1 MASSVY
7 IHIPFC
13 QQICYYCDFNK
24 FMMDRQPVDQ
34 YLEYLEKEIV
44 ESLKRNPI
52 IDLKTVFVGG
62 GTPTALTLPQTQ
74 TLVDMIN
81 KHIIKG
87 KKEIEMTFESN
98 PNEISKEKL
107 QILKDGGV
115 NRISFG
121 AQTFDEGLLKKIG
134 RTHSPN
140 EIEEA
145 IQTAKEVGIDNINLD
160 LMYALPGQTMEQFVD
175 SLDKAMK
182 LPIQHISAYS
192 LIIEPKTV
200 FYIEMNRGKLK
211 PAPEED
217 EAAMYDFLMNYLEK
231 KGFHQYEIS
240 NFEKNGLESKHN
252 LVYWNNEEYFGFG
265 AGAHGY
271 INGIRYSNAGP
282 LKKYFQLIDDTG
294 VPIVHEH
301 TVTKQEKMEEEMFL
315 GLRKMQGVSERKF
328 QEKFGSN
335 FNEVFPNV
343 IEKLMRDGLV
353 EMNGV
358 YLRLSHK
365 GKLLGNEVFQ
375 AFLL

>member
-44 ESLKRNPI
+44 ESLKINPI
-52 IDLKTVFVGG
+52 SDLKTVFVGG
-62 GTPTALTLPQTQ
+62 GTPTALTLAQTQ

-81 KHIIKG
+81 KQIIKG
-87 KKEIEMTFESN
+87 NKEIEITFESN

-217 EAAMYDFLMNYLEK
+217 EAAMYDFLMKYLEE

-282 LKKYFQLIDDTG
+282 LKKYFQLIDETG

-315 GLRKMQGVSERKF
+315 GLRKMEGVSERKF

-343 IEKLMRDGLV
+343 IEKLMKDGLV

-358 YLRLSHK
+358 FLRLTHK

>member
-1 MASSVY
+1 
-7 IHIPFC
+7 
-13 QQICYYCDFNK
+13 
-24 FMMDRQPVDQ
+24 MDRQPVDQ

-62 GTPTALTLPQTQ
+62 GTPTALTLPQTER
-74 TLVDMIN
+74 LIEIIN

-343 IEKLMRDGLV
+343 IEKLMKDGLV

-358 YLRLSHK
+358 FLRLTHK

>member
-34 YLEYLEKEIV
+34 YLDYLEKEIV
-44 ESLKRNPI
+44 ESLKKNPI
-52 IDLKTVFVGG
+52 SDLKTVFVGG
-62 GTPTALTLPQTQ
+62 GTPTALTLPQTER
-74 TLVDMIN
+74 LIEIIN
-81 KHIIKG
+81 NQIIKG

-217 EAAMYDFLMNYLEK
+217 EAAMYDFLMKYLEE

-282 LKKYFQLIDDTG
+282 LKKYFQLINDTG

-315 GLRKMQGVSERKF
+315 GLRKMKGVSEKKF

-343 IEKLMRDGLV
+343 IEKLMKDGLV

-358 YLRLSHK
+358 FLRLTHK

>member
-34 YLEYLEKEIV
+34 YLEYLEKEII
-44 ESLKRNPI
+44 ESLNRNPI
-52 IDLKTVFVGG
+52 TDLKTVFVGG
-62 GTPTALTLPQTQ
+62 GTPTALTLDQTQ
-74 TLVDMIN
+74 VLVDMIN
-81 KHIIKG
+81 NHIIKG
-87 KKEIEMTFESN
+87 KKGIEITFESN

-145 IQTAKEVGIDNINLD
+145 IQTAKAVGIDNINLD

-175 SLDKAMK
+175 SLDKAMA

-217 EAAMYDFLMNYLEK
+217 EAAMYDFLMKYLEE

-252 LVYWNNEEYFGFG
+252 LVYWNNDEYFGFG

-282 LKKYFQLIDDTG
+282 LKKYFQLIDETG

-301 TVTKQEKMEEEMFL
+301 TVTQQEKMEEEMFL

-343 IEKLMRDGLV
+343 IEKLNKDGLV
-353 EMNGV
+353 EMNGEF
-358 YLRLSHK
+358 LRLTHK

-375 AFLL
+375 AFLI

>member
-52 IDLKTVFVGG
+52 SDLKTVFVGG

-87 KKEIEMTFESN
+87 NKEIEMTFESN

-217 EAAMYDFLMNYLEK
+217 EAAMYDFLMKYLEE

-252 LVYWNNEEYFGFG
+252 LVYWNNKEYFGFG

-343 IEKLMRDGLV
+343 IEKLMKDGLV

-358 YLRLSHK
+358 FLRLTHK

>member
-52 IDLKTVFVGG
+52 SDLKTVFVGG
-62 GTPTALTLPQTQ
+62 GTPTALTLPQTER
-74 TLVDMIN
+74 LIEIIN
-81 KHIIKG
+81 KHMIKG

-121 AQTFDEGLLKKIG
+121 AQTFNEGLLKKIG

-252 LVYWNNEEYFGFG
+252 LVYWNNDEYFGFG

-343 IEKLMRDGLV
+343 IEKLMKDGLV

-358 YLRLSHK
+358 FLRLTHK

>member
-1 MASSVY
+1 MVSSVY

-24 FMMDRQPVDQ
+24 FMMDRQPVDE
-34 YLEYLEKEIV
+34 YLNYLEKEIK
-44 ESLKRNPI
+44 ECLKRNPI
-52 IDLKTVFVGG
+52 KELKTVFVGG
-62 GTPTALTLPQTQ
+62 GTPTALTLPQTKK
-74 TLVDMIN
+74 LIDIIN
-81 KHIIKG
+81 HHLIKG
-87 KKEIEMTFESN
+87 QTGIELTFESN

-140 EIEEA
+140 EIGDA
-145 IQTAKEVGIDNINLD
+145 IYMAKEVGIHNINLD
-160 LMYALPGQTMEQFVD
+160 LMYALPGQTMDQLSD
-175 SLDKAMK
+175 SLKKAMA

-217 EAAMYDFLMNYLEK
+217 EAAMYEYVMKYLEEHD
-231 KGFHQYEIS
+231 FHQYEIS

-271 INGIRYSNAGP
+271 VNGIRYSNAGP
-282 LKKYFQLIDDTG
+282 LKKYFQLIDENG
-294 VPIVHEH
+294 VPIIHEH
-301 TVTKQEKMEEEMFL
+301 EVSKEEKMEEEMFL
-315 GLRKMQGVSERKF
+315 GLRKMKGVSMIEFKKKYGASI
-328 QEKFGSN
+328 E
-335 FNEVFPNV
+335 ETFPNV
-343 IEKLMRDGLV
+343 LEKLLNDGLL
-353 EMNGV
+353 EKETEFI
-358 YLRLSHK
+358 RLTHK

>member
-34 YLEYLEKEIV
+34 YLEYLEKEII
-44 ESLKRNPI
+44 ESLNRNPI
-52 IDLKTVFVGG
+52 TDLKTVFVGG
-62 GTPTALTLPQTQ
+62 GTPTALTLDQTQ
-74 TLVDMIN
+74 VLVDMIN
-81 KHIIKG
+81 NHIIKG
-87 KKEIEMTFESN
+87 KKGIEMTFESN

-145 IQTAKEVGIDNINLD
+145 IQTAKAVGIDNINLD

-175 SLDKAMK
+175 SLDKAMA

-217 EAAMYDFLMNYLEK
+217 EAAMYDFLMKYLEE

-252 LVYWNNEEYFGFG
+252 LVYWNNDEYFGFG

-282 LKKYFQLIDDTG
+282 LKKYFQLIDETG

-301 TVTKQEKMEEEMFL
+301 TVTQQEKMEEEMFL

-343 IEKLMRDGLV
+343 IEKLNKDGLV
-353 EMNGV
+353 EMNGEF
-358 YLRLSHK
+358 LRLTHK

-375 AFLL
+375 AFLI

>member
-34 YLEYLEKEIV
+34 YLDYLEKEIV

-52 IDLKTVFVGG
+52 SDLKTVFVGG
-62 GTPTALTLPQTQ
+62 GTPTALTLPQTVR
-74 TLVDMIN
+74 LIEIIN
-81 KHIIKG
+81 NQIIKG

-217 EAAMYDFLMNYLEK
+217 EAAMYDFLMKYLEE

-315 GLRKMQGVSERKF
+315 GLRKMKGVSEKKF

-343 IEKLMRDGLV
+343 IEKLMKDGLV
-353 EMNGV
+353 EMYGV
-358 YLRLSHK
+358 FLRLTHK

>member
-34 YLEYLEKEIV
+34 YLDYLEKEIV

-52 IDLKTVFVGG
+52 SDLKTVFVGG
-62 GTPTALTLPQTQ
+62 GTPTALTLPQTER
-74 TLVDMIN
+74 LIEIIN
-81 KHIIKG
+81 KHIING

-217 EAAMYDFLMNYLEK
+217 EAAMYDFLMNYLEE

-343 IEKLMRDGLV
+343 IEKLIKDGLV
-353 EMNGV
+353 EMDGIF
-358 YLRLSHK
+358 LRLTHK

>member
-1 MASSVY
+1 
-7 IHIPFC
+7 
-13 QQICYYCDFNK
+13 
-24 FMMDRQPVDQ
+24 MDRQPVDQ

-44 ESLKRNPI
+44 ESIKRTPI
-52 IDLKTVFVGG
+52 TNLKTVFVGG
-62 GTPTALTLPQTQ
+62 GTPTALDLEQTQ
-74 TLVDMIN
+74 KLINMIN
-81 KHIIKG
+81 EHIIKG
-87 KKEIEMTFESN
+87 QTGVEMTFESN

-121 AQTFDEGLLKKIG
+121 AQTFDDGLLKKIG

-175 SLDKAMK
+175 SLDKAME

-217 EAAMYDFLMNYLEK
+217 EAAMYDFLMKYLNE

-252 LVYWNNEEYFGFG
+252 LVYWNNDEYFGFG

-271 INGIRYSNAGP
+271 VNGVRYSNAGP
-282 LKKYFQLIDDTG
+282 LKKYFQLIDEKG
-294 VPIVHEH
+294 VPVIHEH

-315 GLRKMQGVSERKF
+315 GLRKMKGVSEVEFSAKY
-328 QEKFGSN
+328 GAT
-335 FNEVFPNV
+335 FNEIFPNV
-343 IEKLMRDGLV
+343 IEKLSKDGLV
-353 EMNGV
+353 EYKDD
-358 YLRLSHK
+358 YLRLTHK

-375 AFLL
+375 EFLL

>member
-52 IDLKTVFVGG
+52 SDLKTVFVGG
-62 GTPTALTLPQTQ
+62 GTPTALTLPQTER
-74 TLVDMIN
+74 LIEIIN
-81 KHIIKG
+81 KHMIKG

-121 AQTFDEGLLKKIG
+121 AQTFNEGLLKKIG

-217 EAAMYDFLMNYLEK
+217 EAAMYDFLMNYLEE

-252 LVYWNNEEYFGFG
+252 LVYWNNDEYFGFG

-343 IEKLMRDGLV
+343 IEKLMKDGLV

-358 YLRLSHK
+358 FLRLTHK

>member
-34 YLEYLEKEIV
+34 YLEYLEKEII
-44 ESLKRNPI
+44 ESLNRNPI
-52 IDLKTVFVGG
+52 TDLKTVFVGG
-62 GTPTALTLPQTQ
+62 GTPTALTLDQTQ
-74 TLVDMIN
+74 VLVDMIN
-81 KHIIKG
+81 NHIIKG
-87 KKEIEMTFESN
+87 KKGIEMTFESN

-145 IQTAKEVGIDNINLD
+145 IQTAKAVGIDNINLD

-175 SLDKAMK
+175 SLDKAME

-217 EAAMYDFLMNYLEK
+217 EAAMYDFLMKYLEE

-252 LVYWNNEEYFGFG
+252 LVYWNNDEYFGFG

-282 LKKYFQLIDDTG
+282 LKKYFQLIDETG

-301 TVTKQEKMEEEMFL
+301 TVTQQEKMEEEMFL

-343 IEKLMRDGLV
+343 IEKLNKDGLV
-353 EMNGV
+353 EMNGEF
-358 YLRLSHK
+358 LRLTHK

-375 AFLL
+375 AFLI

>member
-1 MASSVY
+1 
-7 IHIPFC
+7 
-13 QQICYYCDFNK
+13 
-24 FMMDRQPVDQ
+24 
-34 YLEYLEKEIV
+34 
-44 ESLKRNPI
+44 
-52 IDLKTVFVGG
+52 
-62 GTPTALTLPQTQ
+62 
-74 TLVDMIN
+74 
-81 KHIIKG
+81 
-87 KKEIEMTFESN
+87 
-98 PNEISKEKL
+98 
-107 QILKDGGV
+107 V

-145 IQTAKEVGIDNINLD
+145 IQTAREVGIENINLD

-217 EAAMYDFLMNYLEK
+217 EAAMYDFLMKYLK
-231 KGFHQYEIS
+231 DKGFHQYEIS

-282 LKKYFQLIDDTG
+282 LKKYFQLIDETG
-294 VPIVHEH
+294 LPIIHEH
-301 TVTKQEKMEEEMFL
+301 TVTKQERMEEEMFL
-315 GLRKMQGVSERKF
+315 GLRKIKGVSEILF
-328 QEKFGSN
+328 QKKFGAT

-343 IEKLMRDGLV
+343 IDKLLKDGLV
-353 EMNGV
+353 EFDNE
-358 YLRLSHK
+358 YLRLTHK

-375 AFLL
+375 SFLI

>member
-34 YLEYLEKEIV
+34 YLDYLEKEIV

-52 IDLKTVFVGG
+52 SDLKTVFVGG
-62 GTPTALTLPQTQ
+62 GTPTALTLPQTER
-74 TLVDMIN
+74 LIEIIN
-81 KHIIKG
+81 KQIIKG

-252 LVYWNNEEYFGFG
+252 LVYWKNEEYFGFG

-301 TVTKQEKMEEEMFL
+301 TVTKQEIMEEEMFL
-315 GLRKMQGVSERKF
+315 GLRKMKGVSEKKF

-343 IEKLMRDGLV
+343 IEKLMKDGLV

-358 YLRLSHK
+358 FLRLTHK

>member
-1 MASSVY
+1 MVSSVY

-44 ESLKRNPI
+44 ESVKRTPI
-52 IDLKTVFVGG
+52 TNLKTVFVGG
-62 GTPTALTLPQTQ
+62 GTPTALDLKQTQ
-74 TLVDMIN
+74 TLIDMIN
-81 KHIIKG
+81 RHIIKG
-87 KKEIEMTFESN
+87 QTAVEMTFESN

-134 RTHSPN
+134 RTHTPN

-160 LMYALPGQTMEQFVD
+160 LMYALPGQTMEQFID
-175 SLDKAMK
+175 SLDKAME

-217 EAAMYDFLMNYLEK
+217 EAAMYDFLMKYLKE

-252 LVYWNNEEYFGFG
+252 LVYWNNDEYFGFG

-271 INGIRYSNAGP
+271 VKGVRYSNAGP
-282 LKKYFQLIDDTG
+282 LKKYFQLIDENG
-294 VPIVHEH
+294 VAVIHEH
-301 TVTKQEKMEEEMFL
+301 IVTKQEKMEEEMFL
-315 GLRKMQGVSERKF
+315 GLRKMKGVSEVEFSAKY
-328 QEKFGSN
+328 GAT
-335 FNEVFPNV
+335 FNEIFPNV
-343 IEKLMRDGLV
+343 IEKLSKDGLV
-353 EMNGV
+353 VYEDD
-358 YLRLSHK
+358 YLRLTHK

-375 AFLL
+375 QFLL

>member
-1 MASSVY
+1 MVSSVY

-52 IDLKTVFVGG
+52 TNLKTVFVGG
-62 GTPTALTLPQTQ
+62 GTPTALDLEQTQ
-74 TLVDMIN
+74 TLIDMIN
-81 KHIIKG
+81 SHITKG
-87 KKEIEMTFESN
+87 QTGVEMTFESN
-98 PNEISKEKL
+98 PNEISKDKL

-145 IQTAKEVGIDNINLD
+145 IQTAKDVGIDNINLD
-160 LMYALPGQTMEQFVD
+160 LMYALPGQTMEQFTD
-175 SLDKAMK
+175 SLDKAME

-217 EAAMYDFLMNYLEK
+217 EAAMYDFLMKYLTEN
-231 KGFHQYEIS
+231 GFHQYEIS

-252 LVYWNNEEYFGFG
+252 LVYWNNDEYFGFG

-271 INGIRYSNAGP
+271 VNGVRYSNAGP
-282 LKKYFQLIDDTG
+282 LKKYFQLIDENG
-294 VPIVHEH
+294 VPVIHEH

-315 GLRKMQGVSERKF
+315 GLRKMQGVSEVNF
-328 QEKFGSN
+328 QAKYGAT
-335 FNEVFPNV
+335 FNEIFPNV
-343 IEKLMRDGLV
+343 IEKLSKDGLV
-353 EMNGV
+353 EYKDD
-358 YLRLSHK
+358 YLRLTHK

-375 AFLL
+375 EFLL

>member
-1 MASSVY
+1 MVSSVY

-44 ESLKRNPI
+44 ESLKRTPVTN
-52 IDLKTVFVGG
+52 LKTVFVGG
-62 GTPTALTLPQTQ
+62 GTPTALDLEQTQ
-74 TLVDMIN
+74 KLIDMIN
-81 KHIIKG
+81 SHIIKG
-87 KKEIEMTFESN
+87 QTGVEMTFESN

-121 AQTFDEGLLKKIG
+121 AQTFDKGLLKKIG

-160 LMYALPGQTMEQFVD
+160 LMYALPGQTMEQFID
-175 SLDKAMK
+175 SLDKAME

-217 EAAMYDFLMNYLEK
+217 EAAMYDFLMNYLKE

-252 LVYWNNEEYFGFG
+252 LVYWNNDEYFGFG

-271 INGIRYSNAGP
+271 VNGVRYSNAGP
-282 LKKYFQLIDDTG
+282 LKKYFQLIDENG
-294 VPIVHEH
+294 VPVIHEH

-315 GLRKMQGVSERKF
+315 GLRKMQGVSEVEFSAKY
-328 QEKFGSN
+328 GAT
-335 FNEVFPNV
+335 FNEIFPNV
-343 IEKLMRDGLV
+343 IEKLSKDGLV
-353 EMNGV
+353 EYKED
-358 YLRLSHK
+358 YLRLTHK

>member
-1 MASSVY
+1 MVSSVY

-44 ESLKRNPI
+44 ESIKRTPI
-52 IDLKTVFVGG
+52 TNLKTVFVGG
-62 GTPTALTLPQTQ
+62 GTPTALDLEQTQ
-74 TLVDMIN
+74 KLINMIN
-81 KHIIKG
+81 EHIIKG
-87 KKEIEMTFESN
+87 QTGVEMTFESN

-121 AQTFDEGLLKKIG
+121 AQTFDERLLKKIG

-175 SLDKAMK
+175 SLDKAME

-217 EAAMYDFLMNYLEK
+217 EAAMYDFLMKYLNE

-252 LVYWNNEEYFGFG
+252 LVYWNNDEYFGFG

-271 INGIRYSNAGP
+271 VNGVRYSNAGP
-282 LKKYFQLIDDTG
+282 LKKYFQLIDEKG
-294 VPIVHEH
+294 VPVIHEH

-315 GLRKMQGVSERKF
+315 GLRKMKGVSEVEFSAKY
-328 QEKFGSN
+328 GAT
-335 FNEVFPNV
+335 FNEIFPNV
-343 IEKLMRDGLV
+343 IEKLSKDGLV
-353 EMNGV
+353 EYKDD
-358 YLRLSHK
+358 YLRLTHK

-375 AFLL
+375 EFLL

>member
-34 YLEYLEKEIV
+34 YLEYLEKEII
-44 ESLKRNPI
+44 ESLNRNPI
-52 IDLKTVFVGG
+52 TDLKTVFVGG
-62 GTPTALTLPQTQ
+62 GTPTALTLDQTQ
-74 TLVDMIN
+74 VLVDMIN
-81 KHIIKG
+81 NHIIKG
-87 KKEIEMTFESN
+87 KKGIEMTFESN

-145 IQTAKEVGIDNINLD
+145 IQTAKAVGIDNINLD

-175 SLDKAMK
+175 SLDKAME

-217 EAAMYDFLMNYLEK
+217 EAAMYDFLMKYLEE

-252 LVYWNNEEYFGFG
+252 LVYWNNDEYFGFG

-282 LKKYFQLIDDTG
+282 LKKYFQLIDEAG

-301 TVTKQEKMEEEMFL
+301 TVTEQEKMEEEMFL

-343 IEKLMRDGLV
+343 IEKLNKDGLV
-353 EMNGV
+353 EMNGEF
-358 YLRLSHK
+358 LRLTHK

-375 AFLL
+375 AFLI

>member
-87 KKEIEMTFESN
+87 NKEIEMTFESN

-231 KGFHQYEIS
+231 NGFHQYEIS

-343 IEKLMRDGLV
+343 IEKLMKDGLV
-353 EMNGV
+353 EMNGE

>member
-1 MASSVY
+1 MVSSVY

-34 YLEYLEKEIV
+34 YLDYLEKEIV
-44 ESLKRNPI
+44 ESINRTPI
-52 IDLKTVFVGG
+52 TNLKTVFVGG
-62 GTPTALTLPQTQ
+62 GTPTALDLEQTQ
-74 TLVDMIN
+74 KLIDMIN
-81 KHIIKG
+81 RHIIKG
-87 KKEIEMTFESN
+87 QTGVEMTFESN

-175 SLDKAMK
+175 SLDKAME

-217 EAAMYDFLMNYLEK
+217 EAAMYDFLMKYLNE

-252 LVYWNNEEYFGFG
+252 LVYWNNDEYFGFG

-271 INGIRYSNAGP
+271 VNGVRYSNAGP
-282 LKKYFQLIDDTG
+282 LKKYFQLIDVKG
-294 VPIVHEH
+294 VPVIHEH

-315 GLRKMQGVSERKF
+315 GLRKMKGVSELEFSAKY
-328 QEKFGSN
+328 GAT
-335 FNEVFPNV
+335 FNEIFPNV
-343 IEKLMRDGLV
+343 IEKLSKDGLV
-353 EMNGV
+353 EYKDD
-358 YLRLSHK
+358 YLRLTHK

-375 AFLL
+375 EFLL

>member
-52 IDLKTVFVGG
+52 SDLKTVFVGG

-81 KHIIKG
+81 NHIIKG
-87 KKEIEMTFESN
+87 NKEVEMTFESN

-175 SLDKAMK
+175 SLDKAME

-282 LKKYFQLIDDTG
+282 LKKYFQLIDDTD

-301 TVTKQEKMEEEMFL
+301 KVTKQEKMEEEMFL

-343 IEKLMRDGLV
+343 IEKLMKDGLV

-358 YLRLSHK
+358 FLRLTHK

>member
-52 IDLKTVFVGG
+52 SDLKTVFVGG

-87 KKEIEMTFESN
+87 NKEIEMTFESN

-160 LMYALPGQTMEQFVD
+160 LMYALPSQTMEQFVD

-217 EAAMYDFLMNYLEK
+217 EAAMYDFLMKYLEE

-343 IEKLMRDGLV
+343 IEKLMKDGLV

-358 YLRLSHK
+358 FLRLTHK

>member
-1 MASSVY
+1 MVSSVY

-34 YLEYLEKEIV
+34 YLEYLEKEII
-44 ESLKRNPI
+44 ESLKRTPI
-52 IDLKTVFVGG
+52 TNLKTVFVGG
-62 GTPTALTLPQTQ
+62 GTPTALDLEQTQ
-74 TLVDMIN
+74 KLINMIN
-81 KHIIKG
+81 SHIIKG
-87 KKEIEMTFESN
+87 QNGVEMTFESN

-160 LMYALPGQTMEQFVD
+160 LMYALPGQTMDQFID
-175 SLDKAMK
+175 SLDKAME

-217 EAAMYDFLMNYLEK
+217 EAAMYDFLMKYLKE

-252 LVYWNNEEYFGFG
+252 LVYWNNDEYFGFG

-271 INGIRYSNAGP
+271 VNGVRYSNAGP
-282 LKKYFQLIDDTG
+282 LKKYFQLIDEKG
-294 VPIVHEH
+294 VPVIHEH

-315 GLRKMQGVSERKF
+315 GLRKMQGVSEVNF
-328 QEKFGSN
+328 QAKYGAT
-335 FNEVFPNV
+335 FNEIFPNV
-343 IEKLMRDGLV
+343 IEKLSKGGLV
-353 EMNGV
+353 ERKDD
-358 YLRLSHK
+358 YLRLTHK

-375 AFLL
+375 EFLL

>member
-217 EAAMYDFLMNYLEK
+217 EAAMYDFLMNYLDE

-315 GLRKMQGVSERKF
+315 GLRKMQGVSEKKF

-335 FNEVFPNV
+335 LNEVFPNV
-343 IEKLMRDGLV
+343 IEKLMKDGLV

-358 YLRLSHK
+358 FLRLTHK

>member
-1 MASSVY
+1 
-7 IHIPFC
+7 
-13 QQICYYCDFNK
+13 
-24 FMMDRQPVDQ
+24 MDRQPVDQ

-87 KKEIEMTFESN
+87 NKEIEMTFESN

-231 KGFHQYEIS
+231 NGFHQYEIS

-343 IEKLMRDGLV
+343 IEKLMKDGLV
-353 EMNGV
+353 EMNGE

>member
-1 MASSVY
+1 MVSSVY

-44 ESLKRNPI
+44 ESIKRTPI
-52 IDLKTVFVGG
+52 TNLKTVFVGG
-62 GTPTALTLPQTQ
+62 GTPTALDLEQTQ
-74 TLVDMIN
+74 KLINMIN
-81 KHIIKG
+81 EHIIKSQTG
-87 KKEIEMTFESN
+87 IEMTFESN

-175 SLDKAMK
+175 SLDKAME

-217 EAAMYDFLMNYLEK
+217 EAAMYDFLMKYLNE

-252 LVYWNNEEYFGFG
+252 LVYWNNDEYFGFG

-271 INGIRYSNAGP
+271 VNGVRYSNAGP
-282 LKKYFQLIDDTG
+282 LKKYFQLIDEKG
-294 VPIVHEH
+294 VPVIHEH

-315 GLRKMQGVSERKF
+315 GLRKMKGVSEVEFSAKY
-328 QEKFGSN
+328 GAT
-335 FNEVFPNV
+335 FNEIFPNV
-343 IEKLMRDGLV
+343 IEKLSKDGLV
-353 EMNGV
+353 EYKDD
-358 YLRLSHK
+358 YLRLTHK

-375 AFLL
+375 EFLL

>member
-62 GTPTALTLPQTQ
+62 GTPTALTLPQTER
-74 TLVDMIN
+74 LIEIIN

-217 EAAMYDFLMNYLEK
+217 EAAMYDFLMKYLEE

-315 GLRKMQGVSERKF
+315 GLRKMKGVSERKF

-343 IEKLMRDGLV
+343 IEKLMKDGLV
-353 EMNGV
+353 EMNGEF
-358 YLRLSHK
+358 LRLTHK

>member
-34 YLEYLEKEIV
+34 YLDYLEKEII

-52 IDLKTVFVGG
+52 SNLKTVFVGG
-62 GTPTALTLPQTQ
+62 GTPTALTLPQTKR
-74 TLVDMIN
+74 LIEIIN
-81 KHIIKG
+81 NHIIKG
-87 KKEIEMTFESN
+87 KKDIEMTFESN

-145 IQTAKEVGIDNINLD
+145 IKTAKEVGIDNINLD

-231 KGFHQYEIS
+231 NGFRQYEIS

-294 VPIVHEH
+294 VPIIHEH
-301 TVTKQEKMEEEMFL
+301 TVTKQEQMEEEMFL
-315 GLRKMQGVSERKF
+315 GLRKMEGVSERKF
-328 QEKFGSN
+328 QEKFGST

-343 IEKLMRDGLV
+343 IEKLMKDGLV

-358 YLRLSHK
+358 FLRLTHK

>member
-52 IDLKTVFVGG
+52 SDLKTVFVGG
-62 GTPTALTLPQTQ
+62 GTPTALTLPQTER
-74 TLVDMIN
+74 LIEIIN
-81 KHIIKG
+81 KHIIKE
-87 KKEIEMTFESN
+87 KKEVEMTFESN

-175 SLDKAMK
+175 SLDKAME

-328 QEKFGSN
+328 QEKFGLN

-343 IEKLMRDGLV
+343 IEKLMKDGLV
-353 EMNGV
+353 EVNGV
-358 YLRLSHK
+358 FLRLTHK

>member
-1 MASSVY
+1 MVSSVY

-34 YLEYLEKEIV
+34 YLDYLEKEIV
-44 ESLKRNPI
+44 ESIKRTPI
-52 IDLKTVFVGG
+52 TNLKTVFVGG
-62 GTPTALTLPQTQ
+62 GTPTALDLEQTQ
-74 TLVDMIN
+74 KLIDMIN
-81 KHIIKG
+81 RHIIKG
-87 KKEIEMTFESN
+87 QAGVEMTFESN

-175 SLDKAMK
+175 SLDKAME

-217 EAAMYDFLMNYLEK
+217 EAAMYDFLMKYLNE

-252 LVYWNNEEYFGFG
+252 LVYWNNDEYFGFG

-271 INGIRYSNAGP
+271 VNGVRYSNAGP
-282 LKKYFQLIDDTG
+282 LKKYFQLIDEKG
-294 VPIVHEH
+294 VPVIHEH

-315 GLRKMQGVSERKF
+315 GLRKMKGVSEVEFSTKY
-328 QEKFGSN
+328 GAT
-335 FNEVFPNV
+335 FNEIFPNV
-343 IEKLMRDGLV
+343 IEKLSKDGLV
-353 EMNGV
+353 EYKDD
-358 YLRLSHK
+358 YLRLTHK

-375 AFLL
+375 EFLL

>member
-1 MASSVY
+1 MVSSVY

-34 YLEYLEKEIV
+34 YLDYLEKEIV
-44 ESLKRNPI
+44 ESIKRTPI
-52 IDLKTVFVGG
+52 TNLKTVFVGG
-62 GTPTALTLPQTQ
+62 GTPTALDLEQTQ
-74 TLVDMIN
+74 KLIDMIN
-81 KHIIKG
+81 RHIIKG
-87 KKEIEMTFESN
+87 QTGVEMTFESN

-175 SLDKAMK
+175 SLDKAME

-217 EAAMYDFLMNYLEK
+217 EAAMYDFLMKYLNE

-252 LVYWNNEEYFGFG
+252 LVYWNNDEYFGFG

-271 INGIRYSNAGP
+271 VNGVRYSNAGP
-282 LKKYFQLIDDTG
+282 LKKYFQLIDENG
-294 VPIVHEH
+294 VPVIHEH

-315 GLRKMQGVSERKF
+315 GLRKMKGVSEVEFSAKY
-328 QEKFGSN
+328 GAT
-335 FNEVFPNV
+335 FNEIFPNV
-343 IEKLMRDGLV
+343 IEKLSKDGLV
-353 EMNGV
+353 EYKDD
-358 YLRLSHK
+358 YLRLTHK

-375 AFLL
+375 EFLL

>member
-52 IDLKTVFVGG
+52 SDLKTVFVGG

-87 KKEIEMTFESN
+87 NKEIEMTFESN

-160 LMYALPGQTMEQFVD
+160 LMYALPGQTMEQFID

-217 EAAMYDFLMNYLEK
+217 EAAMYDFLMKYLEK

-240 NFEKNGLESKHN
+240 NFEKSGLESKHN

-358 YLRLSHK
+358 FLRLTHK

>member
-1 MASSVY
+1 MVSSVY

-44 ESLKRNPI
+44 QSLKRNPI
-52 IDLKTVFVGG
+52 MNLKTVFVGG
-62 GTPTALTLPQTQ
+62 GTPTALTIPQTQ
-74 TLVDMIN
+74 RLVDMIN
-81 KHIIKG
+81 RHIIKG
-87 KKEIEMTFESN
+87 QNGIEMTFESN

-145 IQTAKEVGIDNINLD
+145 IQTAREVGIENINLD
-160 LMYALPGQTMEQFVD
+160 LMYALPGQTMDQFVD
-175 SLDKAMK
+175 SLDKAME

-217 EAAMYDFLMNYLEK
+217 EAAMYDFLMKYLEE

-271 INGIRYSNAGP
+271 INGVRYSNAGP
-282 LKKYFQLIDDTG
+282 LKKYFQLIDETG
-294 VPIVHEH
+294 VSIIHEH

-315 GLRKMQGVSERKF
+315 GLRKMKGVSQIEF
-328 QEKFGSN
+328 QAKFGAPI
-335 FNEVFPNV
+335 NEVFPNV
-343 IEKLMRDGLV
+343 IEKLTKDGLV
-353 EMNGV
+353 EFDHEF
-358 YLRLSHK
+358 LRLTHK

-375 AFLL
+375 QFLL

>member
-1 MASSVY
+1 MVSSVY

-34 YLEYLEKEIV
+34 YLEYLEKEII
-44 ESLKRNPI
+44 ESLKRTPI
-52 IDLKTVFVGG
+52 TNLKTVFVGG
-62 GTPTALTLPQTQ
+62 GTPTALDLEQTQ
-74 TLVDMIN
+74 KLINMIN
-81 KHIIKG
+81 SHIIKG
-87 KKEIEMTFESN
+87 QNGVEMTFESN

-160 LMYALPGQTMEQFVD
+160 LMYALPGQTMEQFID
-175 SLDKAMK
+175 SLDKAMQ

-217 EAAMYDFLMNYLEK
+217 EAAMYDFLMKYLKE

-252 LVYWNNEEYFGFG
+252 LVYWNNDEYFGFG

-271 INGIRYSNAGP
+271 VNGVRYSNAGP
-282 LKKYFQLIDDTG
+282 LKKYFQLIDVKG
-294 VPIVHEH
+294 VPVIHEH

-315 GLRKMQGVSERKF
+315 GLRKMKGVSELEFSAKY
-328 QEKFGSN
+328 GAT
-335 FNEVFPNV
+335 FNEIFPNV
-343 IEKLMRDGLV
+343 IEKLSKDGLV
-353 EMNGV
+353 EYKDD
-358 YLRLSHK
+358 YLRLTHK

-375 AFLL
+375 EFLL

>member
-34 YLEYLEKEIV
+34 YLDYLEKEII

-52 IDLKTVFVGG
+52 SNLKTVFVGG
-62 GTPTALTLPQTQ
+62 GTPTALTLPQTKR
-74 TLVDMIN
+74 LIEIIN
-81 KHIIKG
+81 NHIIKG
-87 KKEIEMTFESN
+87 KKDIEMTFESN

-145 IQTAKEVGIDNINLD
+145 IKTAKEVGIDNINLD

-231 KGFHQYEIS
+231 NGFHQYEIS

-294 VPIVHEH
+294 VPIIHEH
-301 TVTKQEKMEEEMFL
+301 TVTKQEQMEEEMFL
-315 GLRKMQGVSERKF
+315 GLRKMEGVSERKF
-328 QEKFGSN
+328 QEKFGST

-343 IEKLMRDGLV
+343 IEKLMKDGLV

-358 YLRLSHK
+358 FLRLTHK

>member
-52 IDLKTVFVGG
+52 SDLKTVFVGG

-81 KHIIKG
+81 KQIIKG
-87 KKEIEMTFESN
+87 NKEIEMTFESN

-160 LMYALPGQTMEQFVD
+160 LMYALPGQTMEQFID

-217 EAAMYDFLMNYLEK
+217 EAAMYDFLMKYLEE

-343 IEKLMRDGLV
+343 IEKLMKDGLV

-358 YLRLSHK
+358 FLRLTHK

>member
-200 FYIEMNRGKLK
+200 FYIEMNRGKLQ

-217 EAAMYDFLMNYLEK
+217 EAAMYDFLMNYLEE

-343 IEKLMRDGLV
+343 IEKLMKDGLV

-358 YLRLSHK
+358 FLRLTHK
-365 GKLLGNEVFQ
+365 GKLLGNDVFQ